1 MATANAAL
9 VDLSELVKHALDQ
22 GITQVQA
29 AGSPLHPL
37 LFDDTGKMM
46 ILFDESGQVDPMA
59 LACHA
64 IKNNCAETKHCALTI
79 DTRITFTDG
88 KQWDAIVVMSCVRGS
103 DEGAVWAQ
111 RYVPKGLFRKFRT
124 EGEPEQIGKAKDFIT
139 VALSDD

>member
-1 MATANAAL
+1 MTTENLAL
-9 VDLSELVKHALDQ
+9 VDLSELVKRALEQ

-37 LFDDTGKMM
+37 LFDDSGKMM
-46 ILFDESGQVDPMA
+46 VLFDESGTMDPMA
-59 LACHA
+59 LACDA
-64 IKNNCAETKHCALTI
+64 IKSHCPETRHCALTI
-79 DTRITFTDG
+79 DTKITLPDG
-88 KQWDAIVVMSCVRGS
+88 KKWDAIVVMSCVRGS

-124 EGEPEQIGKAKDFIT
+124 EGEPEQIGKSKDFIS